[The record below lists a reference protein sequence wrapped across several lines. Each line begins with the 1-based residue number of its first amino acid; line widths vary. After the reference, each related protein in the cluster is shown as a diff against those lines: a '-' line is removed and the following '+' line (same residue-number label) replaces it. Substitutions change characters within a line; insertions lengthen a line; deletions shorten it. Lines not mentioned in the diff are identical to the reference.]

1 MRGPR
6 NVKDGGQLYGLEAG
20 FQTFFDF
27 LPGLLSGLGMQA
39 NYTLVAQ
46 SGISNSNLATQG
58 ALDGGGTGGF
68 GAGLDVSG
76 GRGAVVDSHRL
87 AGLSQ
92 HTFNIVVLYAKGT
105 AALGLP
111 QHWDPPLT

>member
-1 MRGPR
+1 MRISDWSSDVCSSDLTVVMRGPR
-6 NVKDGGQLYGLEAG
+6 NVKDGGELYGLEAG

-39 NYTLVAQ
+39 NYTLVEQ

-76 GRGAVVDSHRL
+76 DRKSTRLNSSH
-87 AGLSQ
+87 
-92 HTFNIVVLYAKGT
+92 
-105 AALGLP
+105 
-111 QHWDPPLT
+111 